1 MGLELYLETF
11 PEHIVSEAA
20 TRDFLY
26 KNNDLK
32 NFANFTGLKACKFIK
47 KRFQRSRFPV
57 KFENFLRTP
66 TLKNICK
73 LLLL

>member
-32 NFANFTGLKACKFIK
+32 NFANVTGLKAGKFIK
-47 KRFQRSRFPV
+47 KRFQRRRFPV
-57 KFENFLRTP
+57 KFEKFVRAPILT
-66 TLKNICK
+66 NICGR
-73 LLLL
+73 LLL

>member
-26 KNNDLK
+26 QNNDLK
-32 NFANFTGLKACKFIK
+32 NFANFTGLKACKFVK
-47 KRFQRSRFPV
+47 KRFQRRHFPV
-57 KFENFLRTP
+57 KFAKFLKTP
-66 TLKNICK
+66 ILKNICE

>member
-26 KNNDLK
+26 QNNDLK
-32 NFANFTGLKACKFIK
+32 NFTNFTGLKACKFVK
-47 KRFQRSRFPV
+47 KRFQRRRFPV
-57 KFENFLRTP
+57 KFAKFLKTP
-66 TLKNICK
+66 ILKNICE